1 MRHVHIIMF
10 TLVIVLAA
18 AAVSAETSCPAATQ
32 PCKPVCPP
40 CPSCISGCPA
50 LSQAVSAALGAGPA
64 SDLKSLCGADF
75 DKAYMQSMYQLHT
88 TIAAFTT
95 QGIEQTT
102 DKNLRDLSNK
112 IRDEQTAMNEKLA
125 AWARLCNT
133 CPLPVDYAKV
143 QAIVNTL
150 PKCDDCNFNTEY
162 ARTLSM
168 LLSQQRDAD
177 QLAVA
182 QSPTK
187 QLRDAASCALTVTEK
202 EINLLVKWIGDK
214 VCPSTTCPSTCPT
227 PCPSPCP
234 K

>member
-10 TLVIVLAA
+10 TLAIVLAA
-18 AAVSAETSCPAATQ
+18 AAVSAQTCPPATQ
-32 PCKPVCPP
+32 ECKPACPP
-40 CPSCISGCPA
+40 CISGCPA
-50 LSQAVSAALGAGPA
+50 ASQAVSAALGAGPA
-64 SDLKSLCGADF
+64 SNLQNLCSADF
-75 DKAYMQSMYQLHT
+75 DKAYMQNMYQLHT

-102 DKNLRDLSNK
+102 DKNLRDLSNRV
-112 IRDEQTAMNEKLA
+112 RDEQTSMNEKLS
-125 AWARLCNT
+125 AWARTCNI
-133 CPLPVDYAKV
+133 CPLPIDYAKV

-187 QLRDAASCALTVTEK
+187 QLRDAASCSLTATQK
-202 EINLLVKWIGDK
+202 EINSLVKWIGDK
-214 VCPSTTCPSTCPT
+214 VCPSTTCPTTCPT
-227 PCPSPCP
+227 PCPTPCP
-234 K
+234 KPCP